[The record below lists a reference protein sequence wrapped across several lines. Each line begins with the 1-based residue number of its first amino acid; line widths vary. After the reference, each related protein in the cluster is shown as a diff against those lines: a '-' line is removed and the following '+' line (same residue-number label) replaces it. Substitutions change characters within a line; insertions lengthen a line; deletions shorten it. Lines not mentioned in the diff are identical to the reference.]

1 MGVWDQLTG
10 KETNNIIEEY
20 SEVYGEV
27 LYGIHREVKKLEFE
41 VEKYKNFN
49 QEVDKLGDLVQI
61 IDSKYPEIEDCID
74 KVAQL
79 SRKILI
85 HKKHINEIKTNIQEE
100 QQSKIDL
107 LNQFHKQEKIN
118 SEVENNLVIIS
129 KKMNEIEITLEQY
142 SSTIISKQV
151 QLSESLEKLETTYE
165 ANYKLQQNQIKSVLH
180 KLMLLKDQ
188 ASKEL
193 ENEKYT
199 RKKQIEDLA
208 RQMEEREK
216 RHTNKLRKISYS
228 FFAMAIIL
236 IAWNVCLTI
245 Y

>member
-41 VEKYKNFN
+41 VEKYKNSN

-142 SSTIISKQV
+142 SSTITSKQV